1 MLLDSP
7 AIISILLREPGWQQ
21 IQSRIEL
28 SPLVAVSAA
37 TLLETHMVLT
47 NRIGKD
53 ALPIIEAFVQR
64 VDAQIIPFAG
74 SHWRLA
80 AEAFVRFGKGRHKA
94 AFNFA
99 DCIVYA
105 TAVQTDLPLL
115 YKGNDFSQTDLPL
128 SLPLSKDSA

>member
-1 MLLDSP
+1 MLLDSS
-7 AIISILLREPGWQQ
+7 AIISILLREPAWQQ

-28 SPLVAVSAA
+28 STLVAVSAA

-47 NRIGKD
+47 NRIGK
-53 ALPIIEAFVQR
+53 
-64 VDAQIIPFAG
+64 
-74 SHWRLA
+74 S
-80 AEAFVRFGKGRHKA
+80 RHKA

-105 TAVQTDLPLL
+105 TAVQTELPLL
-115 YKGNDFSQTDLPL
+115 YKGKDFSQTDLPL